1 MISITLTDDCHL
13 VHLTETPPPD
23 GSVYA
28 CQREPKIDVF
38 FHDDYYDYEEQMLGN
53 TYGYFLNSDPT
64 KLVAAFTV
72 ASSALVLDFLQSA
85 KKNKI
90 NKSIPRIKQ
99 RRQYP
104 ALLICQL
111 AVFDE
116 FSASKLGD
124 EMLQHIKDFAILV
137 NNTVACR
144 YLIVEAVNKPKV
156 IEYYQR
162 NGFNL
167 LYSSEE
173 QEILKSKRKLD
184 DDGHLTTRQMLYD
197 LMLYRDTEK

>member
-1 MISITLTDDCHL
+1 MRLSLTDDCCL
-13 VHLTETPPPD
+13 VRLTECPPPSD
-23 GSVYA
+23 CVYH
-28 CQREPKIDVF
+28 CSKEPKIDEF
-38 FHDDYYDYEEQMLGN
+38 FHEDYCNYEKQMLGN
-53 TYGYFLNSDPT
+53 TYAYFLNEDPS
-64 KLVAAFTV
+64 KLVAAFTI

-85 KKNKI
+85 KKSKI
-90 NKSIPRIKQ
+90 NKTIPRIKQ

-116 FSASKLGD
+116 FAEAKLGD

-137 NNTVACR
+137 NETIACR

-156 IEYYQR
+156 IDYYQR

-173 QEILKSKRKLD
+173 DEIIKSKRKID
-184 DDGHLTTRQMLYD
+184 ENGRLTTRQMLYD
-197 LMLYRDTEK
+197 LMLYKDMEQ